1 MTSEQMTE
9 KLLKA
14 PGRRTGPVTR
24 NLILVATMFLSIL
37 AVQCQSAEPSGA
49 NSEAQGVPLG
59 LSLVDA
65 LVEYHRTKGT
75 HLDGPRCP
83 MYPSCASYAHRAIR
97 TEGWYGF
104 LLFVDRL
111 FFREGGDLSN
121 RYPITPRRLSD
132 APRYYDP
139 LEASTGQR
147 PRLGDPSELRP

>member
-1 MTSEQMTE
+1 MKARIPEFQRSRTPMVARHP
-9 KLLKA
+9 LL
-14 PGRRTGPVTR
+14 GTTVLL
-24 NLILVATMFLSIL
+24 LIFAL
-37 AVQCQSAEPSGA
+37 QCQSAALTGA
-49 NSEAQGVPLG
+49 NSEAEEVPMGLG
-59 LSLVDA
+59 LVDA

-97 TEGWYGF
+97 SQGWYGL

-121 RYPITPRRLSD
+121 RYPVAPRRLSE

-139 LEASTGQR
+139 
-147 PRLGDPSELRP
+147 